1 MTLPVH
7 NNPTVEI
14 AKAPYNFVP
23 LPETVVTFDPQT
35 LPCQN
40 YYHSDR
46 HTGYIDCTVTTESPV
61 YVRAPLTP
69 QEFERQ
75 EAEKDKDSP
84 WRDQVR
90 NKPEFFYTDPAKT
103 PHIPGSS
110 LRGMLRQLVEIA
122 GYGKMEYVSDQHL
135 VYRAVGDTT
144 SHGNAYRDR
153 IMRSDGEVVNRV
165 GKRMKRYT
173 PLVKAGYIRKQ
184 RGGDYVIQPAQ
195 EISGVTFARIR
206 IDDIPRGLEPI
217 RGCKNASHIHFQA
230 GPYDYQD
237 VRGGFLAIKYAKVI
251 RASTKEGPGL
261 LQGALALSGPMAS
274 KRTES
279 IVFPVNEKAKAVEI
293 SDDLV
298 RTYREQLIQ
307 EQKSL
312 LGKDGVLNDGQ
323 PVFYLEEEGR
333 LVFFGHTMMMRLPYL
348 KSPLS
353 FIPKELRREADLDLA
368 EAIFGFTK
376 DTGEGKARA
385 YAGRVFVG
393 DALLEPGQSNIWL
406 NPGTPIVPKILGEP
420 KPTTFQH
427 YLTQPAPDPQA
438 KGRDRN
444 GNPKYV
450 KELADYTA
458 PEDRSVLRG
467 HKLYWH
473 KGEVTAAEIQEALD
487 KLHDDNGRE
496 NTHDTQHTQM
506 HPVTAG
512 VRFRC
517 RIRFENLSDVELG
530 ALLWALTLPG
540 QPDKQYRHSI
550 GMGKPLGMGAVKLD
564 AVLFLD
570 DRTQR
575 YDALFAGTTWQDG
588 SMEATAQVAELVGA
602 FDRFMREKIG
612 ATEAATLAGVERI
625 QMLLRMLEWP
635 GPDKALTR
643 YLEIERQDP
652 TNKRGKIN
660 EYKGRPVLPDPLHI
674 EGGGRRPSAP
684 PVRPPAQSNRPAARP
699 TPPAMPSRPQPAQPA
714 GTPAAVSRPAP
725 PKKELELNHPAS
737 IAEVVDG
744 MYLEGEV
751 VRIESGRIVV
761 DILGEEASLPLQNIV
776 PPSRDS
782 YDLEERF
789 PPEKLIKV
797 IVRGRNK
804 QGRLQLTMRRP

>member
-23 LPETVVTFDPQT
+23 LPEKVVTFDPQT
-35 LPCQN
+35 LPDQDC
-40 YYHSDR
+40 YHPDR
-46 HTGYIDCTVTTESPV
+46 HTGYIDCTVTTQSPV

-69 QEFERQ
+69 QEFELQ
-75 EAEKDKDSP
+75 EAGKDKDDP

-90 NKPEFFYTDPAKT
+90 NKREFFYTDPAKT
-103 PHIPGSS
+103 PRIPGSS
-110 LRGMLRQLVEIA
+110 LRGMMRQLVEIV
-122 GYGKMEYVSDQHL
+122 GYGKMEFVSDQHL
-135 VYRAVGDTT
+135 VYRSVGDTT

-153 IMRSDGEVVNRV
+153 IMRSDGEVANRS

-184 RGGDYVIQPAQ
+184 HGDYVIQPAQ
-195 EISGVTFARIR
+195 ESGGVTFARIR
-206 IDDIPRGLEPI
+206 IDDIPRGLDLIP
-217 RGCKNASHIHFQA
+217 GCKNSFRIYFQA

-251 RASTKEGPGL
+251 RASSKEGPGL

-274 KRTES
+274 KRTEAV
-279 IVFPVNEKAKAVEI
+279 VFPVNEGATAIEI
-293 SDDLV
+293 DDDLA
-298 RTYREQLIQ
+298 RAYLEQRSQ

-312 LGKDGVLNDGQ
+312 LGENGVLNDGQ
-323 PVFYLEEEGR
+323 PVFYLEEKGK
-333 LVFFGHTMMMRLPYL
+333 LVFFGHTMMMRLPYV
-348 KSPLS
+348 KSS
-353 FIPKELRREADLDLA
+353 RDFIPEELRRETDLDLA

-376 DTGEGKARA
+376 KSGEGKARA
-385 YAGRVFVG
+385 YASRVFVG

-406 NPGTPIVPKILGEP
+406 SDTPIVPKILGGP
-420 KPTTFQH
+420 KATTFQH
-427 YLTQPAPDPQA
+427 YLTQRAPDPQA
-438 KGRDRN
+438 KGHDRN

-458 PEDRSVLRG
+458 PEDESVLRG
-467 HKLYWH
+467 QKLYWH

-487 KLHDDNGRE
+487 KLRDDNGRE

-506 HPVTAG
+506 CPVTSG
-512 VRFRC
+512 VRFQC

-550 GMGKPLGMGAVKLD
+550 GMGKPLGMGAIKLD
-564 AVLFLD
+564 TDLFLD

-575 YDALFAGTTWQDG
+575 YDALFEGTTWQDG
-588 SMEATAQVAELVGA
+588 RVEATAQITDLVGA
-602 FDRFMREKIG
+602 FDRFMREQIG
-612 ATEAATLAGVERI
+612 ATKAAMLAEVERI

-652 TNKRGKIN
+652 TIKRGKVN

-684 PVRPPAQSNRPAARP
+684 PARPPAQGNRPAARP
-699 TPPAMPSRPQPAQPA
+699 TPPAVPSQPAQPA
-714 GTPAAVSRPAP
+714 GAPSAVSRPAT
-725 PKKELELNHPAS
+725 PKKELELSHPAS

-744 MYLEGEV
+744 MYLEGKV

-761 DILGEEASLPLQNIV
+761 DILGEEASLQRDHIYPLT
-776 PPSRDS
+776 RDES
-782 YDLEERF
+782 DFEERF
-789 PPEKLIKV
+789 PEGRVLKV